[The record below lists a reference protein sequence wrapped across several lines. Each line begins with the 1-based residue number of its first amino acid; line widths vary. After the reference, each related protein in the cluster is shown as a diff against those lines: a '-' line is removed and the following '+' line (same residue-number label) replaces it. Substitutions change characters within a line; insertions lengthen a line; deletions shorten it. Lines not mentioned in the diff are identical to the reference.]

1 VALSRPGSGSGS
13 GSRTRL
19 TVIVL
24 AAVTVLVIGQRD
36 LPVVRQVREGA
47 ATVLS
52 PFEGIAE
59 TASRPVR
66 DVWEGVSK
74 YDDVDDL
81 EAENRDL
88 TARVAELEAAQATET
103 DAQRQLEELTAT
115 LNLPWVGDIAQ
126 VTAKVTSGPR
136 SNFAHA
142 VEVNRGSDDGVK
154 VGMPVVT
161 GGGLV
166 GRVSQVSDDSS
177 TIELITD
184 PEFQVGVRLADTGE
198 LGTAQGRGRD
208 EPLVVDTGIEPG
220 AEVADDSALVT
231 SGVDRSAYPDAI
243 PVAKVSDTRE
253 ASGGLSLEL
262 IAEPLVDVD
271 RLTFVDILLWEPP
284 Q

>member
-1 VALSRPGSGSGS
+1 MALSRPR

-19 TVIVL
+19 TVLVL
-24 AAVTVLVIGQRD
+24 AAVTVLVLDQRD

-52 PFEGIAE
+52 PFEGVAE

-74 YDDVDDL
+74 YGDVDDL
-81 EAENRDL
+81 EAENREL
-88 TARVAELEAAQATET
+88 AERVAELEAAQATET
-103 DAQRQLEELTAT
+103 DTRRQLEELTAT
-115 LNLPWVGDIAQ
+115 LDLPWVGDIPDL
-126 VTAKVTSGPR
+126 TAKVTSGPR
-136 SNFAHA
+136 SNFSHA
-142 VEVNRGSDDGVK
+142 VVVNKGSSDGVK

-166 GRVSQVSDDSS
+166 GRVSQVSKKHS

-184 PEFQVGVRLADTGE
+184 PEFQVGVRLVDTGD
-198 LGTAQGRGRD
+198 LGTARGQGRD
-208 EPLVVDTGIEPG
+208 EPLVVDTGIAPD
-220 AEVADDSALVT
+220 AEVAEGSALVT
-231 SGVDRSAYPDAI
+231 SGVDRSAYPDGV

-253 ASGGLSLEL
+253 GSGGLSLDL
-262 IAEPLVDVD
+262 IAEPLVDPY

>member
-1 VALSRPGSGSGS
+1 MALSRPR

-19 TVIVL
+19 TVLVL
-24 AAVTVLVIGQRD
+24 AAVTVLVVDQRD
-36 LPVVRQVREGA
+36 MPVVRQVREGA

-52 PFEGIAE
+52 PFEGVAE
-59 TASRPVR
+59 TASRPLR
-66 DVWEGVSK
+66 DVWDGVSK

-81 EAENRDL
+81 EAENREL
-88 TARVAELEAAQATET
+88 RERVAELEARQATDT
-103 DAQRQLEELTAT
+103 DTQRQLEELTAS
-115 LNLPWVGDIAQ
+115 LDLPWVGDVPK

-136 SNFAHA
+136 SNFSHA
-142 VEVNRGSDDGVK
+142 VEVDKGSNDGVK
-154 VGMPVVT
+154 VNMPVVT

-166 GRVSQVSDDSS
+166 GRVSQVSRKHS

-184 PEFQVGVRLADTGE
+184 PEFQVGVRLVDTGE
-198 LGTAQGRGRD
+198 LGTARGQGRD

-220 AEVADDSALVT
+220 TDVPKDSALVT

-243 PVAKVSDTRE
+243 PVAKVTETRE
-253 ASGGLSLEL
+253 GSGGLSLDL

-271 RLTFVDILLWEPP
+271 RLTYVDILLWEPP

>member
-1 VALSRPGSGSGS
+1 MALSRPR

-19 TVIVL
+19 TVLVL
-24 AAVTVLVIGQRD
+24 AAVSVLMLDQRD

-47 ATVLS
+47 STVLS
-52 PFEGIAE
+52 PFEGVAE

-66 DVWEGVSK
+66 DVWDGISK

-88 TARVAELEAAQATET
+88 HDRIAELEAQDASNT
-103 DAQRQLEELTAT
+103 DAQRQLDELSAS
-115 LNLPWVGDIAQ
+115 LDLPWAGDIPN

-142 VEVNRGSDDGVK
+142 VEVDKGSSDGVK

-166 GRVSQVSDDSS
+166 GRVSQVSKKHS

-184 PEFQVGVRLADTGE
+184 PEFQVGVRLVDTGE
-198 LGTAQGRGRD
+198 LGTARGQGRD
-208 EPLVVDTGIEPG
+208 EPLVVDSGIAPG
-220 AEVADDSALVT
+220 TDVPDDSALVT
-231 SGVDRSAYPDAI
+231 SGVDRSAYPDAL
-243 PVAKVSDTRE
+243 PVARVTDTRE
-253 ASGGLSLEL
+253 GSGGLSLDL

>member
-1 VALSRPGSGSGS
+1 MALSRPR
-13 GSRTRL
+13 GSRSRL
-19 TVIVL
+19 TVLVL
-24 AAVTVLVIGQRD
+24 AAVTLLVIGQRD

-66 DVWEGVSK
+66 DVWDGVSK
-74 YDDVDDL
+74 YNDVDDL
-81 EAENRDL
+81 EAENREL
-88 TARVAELEAAQATET
+88 TERIAELEANQATET
-103 DAQRQLEELTAT
+103 DTRRQLEELTAT
-115 LNLPWVGDIAQ
+115 LNLPWVGDIPT

-142 VEVNRGSDDGVK
+142 AEVNKGSSDGVK

-166 GRVSQVSDDSS
+166 GRVSQVSKKHS
-177 TIELITD
+177 TIELLTD

-198 LGTAQGRGRD
+198 LGTARGQGRD
-208 EPLVVDTGIEPG
+208 EPLVVDSGIEPG
-220 AEVADDSALVT
+220 TEVPADSALVT

-243 PVAKVSDTRE
+243 PVAKVTDTRE
-253 ASGGLSLEL
+253 GSGGLSLDL

-284 Q
+284 P